1 MKRLLYREPG
11 PIFPMWPSALALFF
25 GWIIFFSG
33 CARLAAGTLS
43 ESSFSPFLGL
53 QIILGTSAYRSKKR
67 RKLGIKSE
75 SDLREAC
82 EILYLGLAWFPNI
95 FLVLSW
101 IFSPLPELL
110 FSLRYNPAVI
120 ILPLV
125 VTLWPSIAY
134 LTYGKVSS
142 N

>member
-1 MKRLLYREPG
+1 MKRSLYKEPG
-11 PIFPMWPSALALFF
+11 PIFPMWLSALALFF
-25 GWIIFFSG
+25 GWIIFFGG

-67 RKLGIKSE
+67 RKLGIRSE
-75 SDLREAC
+75 SELRKTF
-82 EILYLGLAWFPNI
+82 EILYLVIAWFPNF

-101 IFSPLPELL
+101 ITSPLPGLL
-110 FSLRYNPAVI
+110 YKIEYEPLI

-125 VTLWPSIAY
+125 VTLWSSIAY
-134 LTYGKVSS
+134 VRYRKVSS